1 MSDLK
6 YRCVLICEDIRQET
20 GGRVSLMG
28 ILGSK
33 LFVQEFP
40 LMFPKFCLFVEWGQ
54 ITGKFSV
61 QLTIKAPEGV
71 DLPQVKPTAVIQGQP
86 GIVARSMIVL
96 NSFVFPKAGN
106 YAFEFWADGKLS
118 GTEYF
123 VVEKYEAPN
132 PQMTN

>member
-40 LMFPKFCLFVEWGQ
+40 LMFPKFCLFVEWGE
-54 ITGKFSV
+54 ITGKVSV
-61 QLTIKAPEGV
+61 QLNIIAPEGV
-71 DLPQVKPTAVIQGQP
+71 ELPQVKPTAVIQGQP

-96 NSFVFPKAGN
+96 NSFVFPKPGK
-106 YAFEFWADGKLS
+106 YGFEFWADGDLA
-118 GTEYF
+118 GTEQF
-123 VVEKYEAPN
+123 VVEKYETPL